1 MQYTNKQIL
10 DAYDRHRIMFGIYWV
25 SLHSFRRR
33 LALWWS
39 LYDATYTKKLT
50 SMEVSQ
56 RGNEQRKLNK
66 IAIEAKKE
74 VDNERAAMRKETIV
88 ITTYEQPKPS
98 VGKKIFWID
107 IIDFIFL
114 IIVIAFLF
122 FAIA

>member
-1 MQYTNKQIL
+1 MQYTNEKIL
-10 DAYDRHRIMFGIYWV
+10 DAYDKHRIMFGIYWV

-66 IAIEAKKE
+66 IAIEAKKGGWWWKSCYAKRNYSNH
-74 VDNERAAMRKETIV
+74 DLWAA
-88 ITTYEQPKPS
+88 
-98 VGKKIFWID
+98 
-107 IIDFIFL
+107 
-114 IIVIAFLF
+114 
-122 FAIA
+122 